1 MKLHNGYYKSKIN
14 RQKALTGFLFSL
26 PTIFGLVVLFCL
38 PMLGSLRMAFSQVS
52 PARTAA
58 ACSTSQP
65 ACPTSFTLSGS
76 IPISLANWWKRCKI
90 WPSAP
95 RLSCS

>member
-52 PARTAA
+52 PARDG
-58 ACSTSQP
+58 SGLLYH
-65 ACPTSFTLSGS
+65 PTSFTLSGS